1 MTPYFSDEIATK
13 IYLDKEK
20 AQAPQF
26 SCLLNDDDDA
36 AVASNTNRVLLL
48 MLFIVILYVVSCF
61 SYKTPNVALTN
72 EHYFTN

>member
-26 SCLLNDDDDA
+26 SCLLNDDDEA
-36 AVASNTNRVLLL
+36 AVASNTNRV
-48 MLFIVILYVVSCF
+48 Y
-61 SYKTPNVALTN
+61 Y
-72 EHYFTN
+72 